1 KEVLIAQ
8 RRRQDSSN
16 PRSIKR
22 AEDRFDYGRACSRAQ
37 CEMVDDGGYP
47 ALQHLRTRERRRSAY
62 GIRRQLNRLF
72 RHLPLPQPNL
82 LAHHVAKAPPEN
94 FQWVRMRIDQPRNDN
109 FAPTVDAFVD
119 RDAMRF

>member
-1 KEVLIAQ
+1 
-8 RRRQDSSN
+8 QDSSN

-22 AEDRFDYGRACSRAQ
+22 AEDRFDYGRGCSRAQ

-47 ALQHLRTRERRRSAY
+47 ALQHLRTRERRCGAY

-82 LAHHVAKAPPEN
+82 LAHVVAKASLEN
-94 FQWVRMRIDQPRNDN
+94 FQYVRMRIHQPSKEH
-109 FAPTVDAFVD
+109 FV
-119 RDAMRF
+119 RTSE